1 MTTCSRF
8 KLFGA
13 GAAALV
19 ILSAGLQMEAGA
31 AEPTCLAFV
40 GTYTGPR
47 SQGIYAFRFDPRA
60 GKLTPLGLAAESQNP
75 TFLAIHP
82 NQKFLYA
89 INEVGSPAKPG
100 TVAAY
105 RIEPDTGK
113 LVLLNQQLVGGPGP
127 CHVIVDATGKNVLAA
142 NYGGGSIAC
151 LPIKDD
157 GSLGELTTFIQHKGS
172 SVNKQRQEGPH
183 AHGLF
188 LDAANRFAFVPDLGL
203 DRVMI
208 YRFDATQGALVAHE
222 PAFAAMP
229 AGAGPRHF
237 AFHPNGRRA
246 YVINELD
253 STVVVCAYDAER
265 GVLTPMQTIPTLPAD
280 FAGKSSCAE
289 IEVHPSGKF
298 VYGSNRGHDSIVV
311 YAADENGKLSLVEHQ
326 PTRGRNPR
334 HFAIE
339 PTGRWLLAEN
349 QDGHSVV
356 IFSIDPATGRLR
368 PNGEKVEVGSPV
380 CLKFVAAAPTPNP

>member
-1 MTTCSRF
+1 MTACSRF
-8 KLFGA
+8 DLCGA
-13 GAAALV
+13 GATALALLV
-19 ILSAGLQMEAGA
+19 LGLQMA
-31 AEPTCLAFV
+31 AAATEPYSLAFV

-60 GKLTPLGLAAESQNP
+60 GKLAPLGLAAPSQNP

-89 INEVGSPAKPG
+89 INEVGSRAKPG

-113 LVLLNQQLVGGPGP
+113 LILLNQQPVGGPGP

-151 LPIKDD
+151 LPVKPD
-157 GSLGELTTFIQHKGS
+157 GSLGELTTFIQHTGG

-203 DRVMI
+203 DKVMV
-208 YRFDATQGALVAHE
+208 YRFDATRGTLVAHD
-222 PAFAAMP
+222 PAFTAMP

-237 AFHPNGRRA
+237 AFHPNGRFA

-265 GVLTPMQTIPTLPAD
+265 GTLTPVQTISTIPAD
-280 FAGKSSCAE
+280 FTGKSSCAE
-289 IEVHPSGKF
+289 IEVHPTGKF
-298 VYGSNRGHDSIVV
+298 VYGSNRGHDSIVI
-311 YAADENGKLSLVEHQ
+311 YAADENGKLSLVGHQ
-326 PTRGRNPR
+326 PTQGRNPR
-334 HFAIE
+334 HFALD

-349 QDGHSVV
+349 QDGHSIV

-368 PNGEKVEVGSPV
+368 PNGETVEIGSPV
-380 CLKFVAAAPTPNP
+380 CLKFVPATERN